1 MARARNIKPGFF
13 TNDVLA
19 ECSALARILFQGLWC
34 HADREGRLEDRPRKL
49 KAEILPYDECD
60 IEELLC
66 QLESRGFVIRYSH
79 GAERFIQ
86 VVNFCKHQN
95 PHVKEQESTIPAP
108 CKSGA
113 NTVQAEKLPEVAGL
127 IPDSLNPIAD
137 SSEQPLPDAALPVV
151 AKEKVE
157 TELQAVCRKTWAA
170 YADAYELKYS
180 TKPVRNAKVS
190 SQVKQFV
197 QRIGHDESLSVAE
210 WFVSHPSDFYG
221 KNMHS
226 FGLLLADAEK
236 LRTQWATGRLATS
249 TVVSFSAQ
257 KQINDSATLRALGIG
272 RVNQPTPFDYIEGE
286 KA

>member
-49 KAEILPYDECD
+49 KAEILPYDECN
-60 IEELLC
+60 IEDLLS
-66 QLESRGFVIRYSH
+66 QLDYRGFIIRYSH

-108 CKSGA
+108 CLSGA
-113 NTVQAEKLPEVAGL
+113 KPEVAGL
-127 IPDSLNPIAD
+127 IPDSLNPITD
-137 SSEQPLPDAALPVV
+137 SSEQPLPDASLPVA
-151 AKEKVE
+151 AKAEKVE
-157 TELQAVCRKTWAA
+157 TELQAVCRQTWAA
-170 YADAYELKYS
+170 YSDAYELRYS
-180 TKPVRNAKVS
+180 AKPVRNAKVS

-197 QRIGHDESLSVAE
+197 QRIGHDESLSIAE
-210 WFVSHPSDFYG
+210 WFVSHPGDYYA
-221 KNMHS
+221 KNLHS

-236 LRTQWATGRLATS
+236 LRTQWATGRIAQSSAPAKTQHQLNQEAT
-249 TVVSFSAQ
+249 T
-257 KQINDSATLRALGIG
+257 RAIFGNPSEFAFTEKLIS
-272 RVNQPTPFDYIEGE
+272 GE
-286 KA
+286 VIS